1 MYKRD
6 RGRSV
11 AKVIP
16 RSKGIDTNTSPNG
29 KKIIL
34 CLGDV
39 LQRVVTVLFSLHLAT
54 TVNVDR
60 ILSQ

>member
-16 RSKGIDTNTSPNG
+16 RSKGIYTNSPNG
-29 KKIIL
+29 EKIIL